1 MVVNT
6 DGRAASRNQ
15 RELTA
20 VRKKES
26 LMANTY
32 GNNIQLT
39 IFGGSH
45 DPEIGMTLTGFPAGV
60 RLCEQEL
67 HAFMARRAPGQGPW
81 ATARKE
87 PDVPVFTAGVVVES
101 DENGTCY
108 VSDGSPMRAVII
120 NQNQRSGDYASLSD
134 TPRPSHADYPARVKF
149 GETVDLRGGG
159 KYSGRLTAPLC
170 IAGAFCL
177 AYLRERG
184 IEVGAHILQVGAV
197 KDRPYDRLSIPP
209 DTLHRPAAVSFPV
222 LDPEAGE
229 AMRGEIECARLTAD
243 SVGGTVECAVIG
255 LPVGVG
261 DHPFDGMEGRISSIL
276 FSIPAVKAVAFGDG
290 FDFALGY
297 GSTHNDAYRVSDRRI
312 VTQSNHCGGIVGGMS
327 TGMPVIFTCGFKPT
341 PSIGI
346 EQESVSL
353 SRVENTVMTVKGR
366 HDPCIVPRA
375 VPVVEAAAAVAVVDL
390 LLDGKELV

>member
-1 MVVNT
+1 MKNV
-6 DGRAASRNQ
+6 
-15 RELTA
+15 
-20 VRKKES
+20 
-26 LMANTY
+26 Y

-45 DPEIGMTLTGFPAGV
+45 DSEIGMTLTGFPAGV
-60 RLCEQEL
+60 RLPEAEL
-67 HAFMARRAPGQGPW
+67 LAFMARRAPGQGPW

-87 PDVPVFTAGVVVES
+87 PDIPVFTAGVAEEIVDGGKV
-101 DENGTCY
+101 Y
-108 VSDGSPMRAVII
+108 ISDGSPMRAVII
-120 NQNQRSGDYASLSD
+120 NTNQRSGDYTSLPD

-177 AYLRERG
+177 AYLREWG

-197 KDRPYDRLSIPP
+197 KDAAFNRLRLTT
-209 DTLHRPAAVSFPV
+209 DALHAPATSSFSV
-222 LDPEAGE
+222 IDPEAGE
-229 AMRGEIECARLTAD
+229 AMKGEIECARMTAD
-243 SVGGTVECAVIG
+243 SVGGIVECAVIG
-255 LPVGVG
+255 LPVGLG

-297 GSTHNDAYRVSDRRI
+297 GSTHNDAYRVENGEI
-312 VTQSNHCGGIVGGMS
+312 VTKTNHCGGIVGGMS

-341 PSIGI
+341 PSIGC

-353 SRVENTVMTVKGR
+353 SRRENTTMTVKGR
-366 HDPCIVPRA
+366 HDPCIIPRA
-375 VPVVEAAAAVAVVDL
+375 VPVVEAAAAVAVVDMM
-390 LLDGKELV
+390 LD

>member
-1 MVVNT
+1 
-6 DGRAASRNQ
+6 
-15 RELTA
+15 
-20 VRKKES
+20 
-26 LMANTY
+26 MANTY
-32 GNNIQLT
+32 GNNITLT

-45 DPEIGMTLTGFPAGV
+45 DSEIGMTLTGFPAGV
-60 RLCEQEL
+60 KLPEAEL
-67 HAFMARRAPGQGPW
+67 LAFMARRAPGQGPW

-87 PDVPVFTAGVVVES
+87 PDIPVFTAGVTEETVDGQKV
-101 DENGTCY
+101 Y
-108 VSDGSPMRAVII
+108 ISDGTPMRAVII
-120 NQNQRSGDYASLSD
+120 NQNQRSGDYSSLLD

-149 GETVDLRGGG
+149 GDTVDLRGGG

-197 KDRPYDRLSIPP
+197 KDAAFDRLHLTPEA
-209 DTLHRPAAVSFPV
+209 LHAPATSSFSV
-222 LDPEAGE
+222 IDPEAGE
-229 AMRGEIECARLTAD
+229 AMKGEIECARMTAD
-243 SVGGTVECAVIG
+243 SVGGIVECAVIG
-255 LPVGVG
+255 LPVGLG

-297 GSTHNDAYRVSDRRI
+297 GSTHNDAYRVENGEI
-312 VTQSNHCGGIVGGMS
+312 VTKTNHCGGIVGGMS

-341 PSIGI
+341 PSIGC

-353 SRVENTVMTVKGR
+353 SRRENTTMTVKGR
-366 HDPCIVPRA
+366 HDPCIIPRA
-375 VPVVEAAAAVAVVDL
+375 VPVVEAAAAVAVVDMM
-390 LLDGKELV
+390 LD